1 MKKKFILIVFLL
13 SVICNS
19 QDVIIMKNGDE
30 IQSKVSEINI
40 EQIKYKKF
48 DSPDG
53 PVYIIPKSDVLLIQ
67 YENGEKDIFTNKEP
81 EVSNIESPSNEDLFS
96 LGESDASKYYK
107 GYRGAGTGTL
117 ITGLVSPLIGLIP
130 AISTSS
136 TQPKIENLN
145 YPNEELFKNSQY
157 YEGYTKKAK
166 KIKQGRVWMNW
177 GIAFGVNLVAVL
189 FLLSSA
195 Y

>member
-30 IQSKVSEINI
+30 IQSKVSEIYI
-40 EQIKYKKF
+40 EH
-48 DSPDG
+48 PDG

-96 LGESDASKYYK
+96 LGERDASKYYK

-117 ITGLVSPLIGLIP
+117 ITSLVSPLIGLIP

>member
-96 LGESDASKYYK
+96 LGERDASKYYK

-117 ITGLVSPLIGLIP
+117 ITSLVSPLIGLIP